1 MHVAPMLL
9 SDWLQV
15 RSLTDAAFAAV
26 TGCGPTT
33 VNRIRRGATMP
44 EASLIARIVAATD
57 GQVTAND
64 LFDAYQAA
72 HADPAPPA
80 KDAA

>member
-1 MHVAPMLL
+1 MRLH
-9 SDWLQV
+9 DWILANRV
-15 RSLTDAAFAAV
+15 SEAELARRLTCTV
-26 TGCGPTT
+26 ST